1 MLGKTEGRRRRGQR
15 MSWLDGVA
23 DLVDM
28 NLSKLR
34 ELMKSRKA
42 WRAAAPGVTESRTRH
57 GNQTTS
63 KPNQTGSKRQK
74 WHQQP
79 FPHQLMVQE
88 CAKPSHPQA
97 RFQLP
102 SPSSR
107 IPGPVLSPRVAR
119 RDLTYHSSILTAT
132 PLQINRQLKKK
143 PACSPAAESF
153 FLCLSPVLFIF
164 LINFYWGIV
173 ALQCCVSFCRRA
185 TRISSARTCI
195 PSVLGFLPF

>member
-1 MLGKTEGRRRRGQR
+1 MTMKIHRYFGRRRGQR

-88 CAKPSHPQA
+88 CAKPPHPQA

-107 IPGPVLSPRVAR
+107 LPEGSPLADLHPIPEPHRQRTGRRVE
-119 RDLTYHSSILTAT
+119 DSGT
-132 PLQINRQLKKK
+132 
-143 PACSPAAESF
+143 E
-153 FLCLSPVLFIF
+153 V
-164 LINFYWGIV
+164 
-173 ALQCCVSFCRRA
+173 
-185 TRISSARTCI
+185 
-195 PSVLGFLPF
+195 